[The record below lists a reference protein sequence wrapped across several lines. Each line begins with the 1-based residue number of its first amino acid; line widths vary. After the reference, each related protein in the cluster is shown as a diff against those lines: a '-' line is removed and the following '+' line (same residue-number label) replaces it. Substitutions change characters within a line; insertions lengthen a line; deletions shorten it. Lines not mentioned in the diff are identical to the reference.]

1 MEVLYQVCCGL
12 DVHAATVVACV
23 RRPGKNGRRTRE
35 VRTFGTTT
43 AELLRLADW
52 LATEGASHAAI
63 ESTGVLWRPVFNVLE
78 ERCTLVLV
86 NARHIKQ
93 VPGRKTDVRDCEWL
107 AELLEH
113 GLLRPSFIPPR
124 PTRDLRDLTR
134 RRRVLVAER
143 AHEVNRVH
151 KLLETANVKLGP
163 VATDL
168 LGASGRAMLRAL
180 VAGERDGAVLAEMA
194 MGTLRRKRERLAE
207 ALTGRFTEH
216 HAALLDDLLAHVEYL
231 DGAIARL
238 DRRVDAALG
247 DDARHVAN
255 LQTIP
260 GVNRLA
266 AETIVAEIGTDMSR
280 FPTARH
286 LASWA
291 GLCPGNHESAGK
303 RLSGA
308 TRAGD
313 RWLKTVLVEC
323 GWGAGR
329 TRRTYLG
336 AQYARL
342 SRRRGKKKAV
352 VAVAHSILVAAY
364 HIIRDGV
371 PYRDLGPDHFDHLAT
386 ERLTRHYV
394 RRLEQLGHHVVLGA
408 APGAA

>member
-1 MEVLYQVCCGL
+1 MEVLYEVCCGI
-12 DVHAATVVACV
+12 DVHAAAVVAGV
-23 RRPGKNGRRTRE
+23 RRPGKNGRRARE

-43 AELLRLADW
+43 AGLLRLADW
-52 LATEGASHAAI
+52 LAAEGVSHAAL

-78 ERCTLVLV
+78 ERCAVVLV

-93 VPGRKTDVRDCEWL
+93 VPGRQTDVRDCEWL

-124 PTRDLRDLTR
+124 PTRELRDLTR
-134 RRRVLVAER
+134 RRRVPVGER

-151 KLLETANVKLGP
+151 KLLETANVKLGL
-163 VATDL
+163 VATDV
-168 LGASGRAMLRAL
+168 LGASGWAMLRAL

-194 MGTLRRKRERLAE
+194 KGTLRRKRDQLAE

-216 HAALLDDLLAHVEYL
+216 HAALLDDLLGHIEYR
-231 DGAIARL
+231 DGAIRRL
-238 DRRVDAALG
+238 DQRIDAALG
-247 DDARHVAN
+247 EDARHVAN

-260 GVNRLA
+260 GVNRQA
-266 AETIVAEIGTDMSR
+266 AQIIVAAVGTDMTR

-291 GLCPGNHESAGK
+291 GLCPGNHESAGT

-308 TRAGD
+308 TRPGN

-329 TRRTYLG
+329 TKRTYLS
-336 AQYARL
+336 AQYMRL

-352 VAVAHSILVAAY
+352 LAVAHSILVAADY
-364 HIIRDGV
+364 IIRDGV

-386 ERLTRHYV
+386 ERLTRHDV
-394 RRLEQLGHHVVLGA
+394 RRPEQLGHRLVLEA
-408 APGAA
+408 TPGAA